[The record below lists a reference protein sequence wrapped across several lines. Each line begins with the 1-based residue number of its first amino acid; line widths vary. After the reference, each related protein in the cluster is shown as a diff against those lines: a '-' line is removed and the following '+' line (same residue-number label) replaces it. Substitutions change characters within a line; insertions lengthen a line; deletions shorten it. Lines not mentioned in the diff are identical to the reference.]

1 MSEIRDF
8 VNKTRKEKESDIFR
22 DRCKT
27 KFLTSFDIK
36 PCFRVINEIDIS
48 HKDSKSVLKC
58 GDGK

>member
-27 KFLTSFDIK
+27 NFDIK

-58 GDGK
+58 CDGR